1 MGFKDTYRIGIYEKA
16 VPVELTWEERLTVAK
31 EAGFD
36 YIEMSIDETDM
47 RMSRLNW
54 TDEQIYELLEAQKKV
69 GLP

>member
-36 YIEMSIDETDM
+36 YIEMSIDESSTGTAF
-47 RMSRLNW
+47 S
-54 TDEQIYELLEAQKKV
+54 
-69 GLP
+69 